1 MAIFLKRFLL
11 LFALWIVIALND
23 PASWAF
29 GAAAAGL
36 AAWLSLRLLPPQ
48 GRGVQ
53 IGKVLKLAPRFLW
66 LSFLGGLDVAWRAF
80 HPRLPLK
87 PAWMLYPVRARS
99 PALRVSLGNE
109 LSLMPG
115 TLAAG
120 SCGSEAIYVH
130 CLSKDQP
137 VVDQIAT
144 EERRITELLGLSLKD
159 DHG

>member
-1 MAIFLKRFLL
+1 MAVFFKRFLL
-11 LFALWIVIALND
+11 LFALWLVIALND
-23 PASWAF
+23 PSSWAF

-36 AAWLSLRLLPPQ
+36 AARSSLWLLPPQ

-53 IGKVLKLAPRFLW
+53 IGKVLKLVP
-66 LSFLGGLDVAWRAF
+66 SFIWQSVLGGLDVAWRAF

-87 PAWMLYPVRARS
+87 PDWILYPVRVRS
-99 PALRVSLGNE
+99 GALRVSLGNE

-120 SCGSEAIYVH
+120 SHGSEAIYVH

-137 VVDQIAT
+137 VTKQIAA
-144 EERRITELLGLSLKD
+144 EERRIADSLGLPLKD
-159 DHG
+159 DRA